1 MGALARHTDTQVG
14 SGGAIAESGQSFGG
28 KREWFIRLT
37 LLTACVGFWYS
48 WFNAVSFPLLV
59 VACFIDGG
67 LRRFGQALKLPL
79 VQALLMLC
87 ALLLVGLSWSELPF
101 DGRMKW
107 LKYFMLLFIIPFYLL
122 LNRQR
127 LLWALAG
134 LAAGYFGVL
143 AMGVYQWQVMGVQG
157 IPWLGMSYLSFSAML
172 GVGVIVAA
180 SFVFTGRSIAGQ
192 LTGAIAALAL
202 LFIQFHQSGR
212 VLLLATLI
220 SVLLM
225 IMLRYRHAIKHM
237 LVIALT
243 VVTVAAV
250 FAFSSPV
257 FQERLALINNDVALL
272 QQGQYNSSLG
282 YRLAMW
288 DVGMHAIAERPWTG
302 YGTGMAAPYF
312 DQAIETYKGEIY
324 KDLPAFQPTSHFHN
338 DWIEIGMHIG
348 VPGMAVL
355 LYLYWGWYRAFQSA
369 RMALLGAGLV
379 SFLGLAG
386 LTDTFLIFSRTPIL
400 ILMITGV
407 ALHWSIA
414 SRNDAA
420 A

>member
-1 MGALARHTDTQVG
+1 MG
-14 SGGAIAESGQSFGG
+14 SGGVLAESGQSSGG

-37 LLTACVGFWYS
+37 LVAVCAGFWYGPL
-48 WFNAVSFPLLV
+48 NAVSFPLLV
-59 VACFIDGG
+59 IACLIDGG
-67 LRRFGQALKLPL
+67 LQRFGQALKLPL
-79 VQALLMLC
+79 VQALLVLC
-87 ALLLVGLSWSELPF
+87 VLLLIRLPWSELPL

-127 LLWALAG
+127 LFWALAG
-134 LAAGYFGVL
+134 LVTGYFGVL
-143 AMGVYQWQVMGVQG
+143 AMGFYQWQVMGVQG
-157 IPWLGMSYLSFSAML
+157 IPWLNMSYLSFSAML

-180 SFVFTGRSIAGQ
+180 NFACASRSIAGQ
-192 LTGAIAALAL
+192 LAGATVALAL

-220 SVLLM
+220 SVLLL
-225 IMLRYRHAIKHM
+225 IMLRYRHALKNM
-237 LVIALT
+237 LVIALAVIT
-243 VVTVAAV
+243 AAV
-250 FAFSSPV
+250 VFALSSPV
-257 FQERLALINNDVALL
+257 FQERLALINDDMALL

-288 DVGMHAIAERPWTG
+288 DVGVHAIAERPWTG
-302 YGTGMAAPYF
+302 YGTGMARRYF
-312 DQAIETYKGEIY
+312 DQAIDTYKGGIY

-338 DWIEIGMHIG
+338 DWIEIGVHIG

-355 LYLYWGWYRAFQSA
+355 LFLYWGWYRAFQSA
-369 RMALLGAGLV
+369 RMALLGAGLIG
-379 SFLGLAG
+379 FLGLAG

-400 ILMITGV
+400 VLLITGI

-414 SRNDAA
+414 NRNDAA